1 MNFQFAKLDDV
12 HLGTK
17 LVPDAG
23 FTCMEAGK
31 IVEVTEDENG
41 LFVPCSHGRHYLD
54 GQLDDGVEYIGLAMS
69 DE

>member
-1 MNFQFAKLDDV
+1 MGFQFAKAADV
-12 HLGTK
+12 QAGTK

-31 IVEVTEDENG
+31 IVEVAKDERG

-69 DE
+69 DD